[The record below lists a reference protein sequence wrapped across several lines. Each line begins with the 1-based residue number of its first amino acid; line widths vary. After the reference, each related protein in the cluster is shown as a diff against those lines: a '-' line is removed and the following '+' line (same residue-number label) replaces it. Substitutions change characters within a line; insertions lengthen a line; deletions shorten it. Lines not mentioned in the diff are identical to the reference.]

1 MAKIVECSKVDPSS
15 GCTQVIRGSNEK
27 EVLQKAAEH
36 AKEHGNR
43 QMTPEMME
51 KVKANVRDAA

>member
-15 GCTQVIRGSNEK
+15 GCNHVVRGTTEQ

-36 AKEHGNR
+36 AKEHGIR
-43 QMTPEMME
+43 QMTPEMMQ
-51 KVKANVRDAA
+51 KVKANIRDAA